1 MKRMFNPSILL
12 CSILLISQRLCL
24 TGETTISGST
34 IHHASDDHHLDKEGN
49 LIHKRV
55 VRKDNYLFVTLR
67 NLDIAIN
74 KTEFFVLFVY
84 GDWCQFSKKHHDV
97 FKKLAV
103 FHKNIHSKLLFG
115 SLHIAKKDQFTY
127 SEVVSNPTIFL
138 YHHGTLIRK
147 IDFLKSPVKI
157 LDLRPK
163 FLISFE
169 PFLISQIS
177 DRKHILNMMENFN
190 RFLIYVSDKH
200 VPTKNLEKALTMK
213 KEAWDA
219 PELDLILAEGM
230 KDPVSTDTGVDI
242 PDNQTRILA
251 NFLKMADMK
260 LDTNLKYFNLPS
272 IAPLQEF
279 FPEHTILPGH
289 VYLYRKKDHSL
300 LRMENLE
307 LETMDNWFNAK
318 NWLYHH
324 LHPDVLAFPEPAK
337 KRILDHHNM
346 GLFLFLHG
354 KDVSKEDG
362 KLSENEKAEAELDLI
377 AKKHFK

>member
-1 MKRMFNPSILL
+1 MLHPFVFLL
-12 CSILLISQRLCL
+12 SCYFFFANSLCL
-24 TGETTISGST
+24 TGETTISGATTHVS
-34 IHHASDDHHLDKEGN
+34 SEDHHLDKEGN

-55 VRKDNYLFVTLR
+55 VRKENFLFVTLR

-74 KTEFFVLFVY
+74 KTEYFVLFVF

-97 FKKLAV
+97 FKKLAT

-115 SLHIAKKDQFTY
+115 SLHIAKKEQFTY
-127 SEVVSNPTIFL
+127 AEVVSNPTIFL
-138 YHHGTLIRK
+138 YHHGTLVKK
-147 IDFLKSPVKI
+147 IDFLRNHIKI

-169 PFLISQIS
+169 PFLLSHIS
-177 DRKHILNMMENFN
+177 DRKHIMNLMQNYN
-190 RFLIYVSDKH
+190 RFLVYVSDKH
-200 VPTKNLEKALTMK
+200 VPSKTLEKALTMK

-219 PELDLILAEGM
+219 PELKVIEAEGM
-230 KDPVSTDTGVDI
+230 QTVSTDSGVDDL
-242 PDNQTRILA
+242 PDNKARVLA

-260 LDTNLKYFNLPS
+260 LDTNLQYFNLS
-272 IAPLQEF
+272 SVAPLQEF

-307 LETMDNWFNAK
+307 LESMDNWFEAK

-346 GLFLFLHG
+346 ALFLFLHG
-354 KDVSKEDG
+354 KDVSKETG

-377 AKKHFK
+377 AEKHYK